1 MNHRGRILFSLL
13 AAAAFFVGAQA
24 ARAQVNV
31 NINIGPPPIVASE
44 PPGMVWVPQSQ
55 VFFVPD
61 PQLNVFFYSGY
72 YWCPRGDRW
81 YRSRAYN
88 GPWGVVEQRR
98 VPRAVIYMPPD
109 YRTRYGHEQHMPYGQ
124 WKKEHARYEKDSRK
138 SHKKWEKEREKEYK
152 ERQKQEKHGGDQ
164 GKNNGKGHGGNHGG
178 GQGR

>member
-1 MNHRGRILFSLL
+1 MRFRGMVLVSLL
-13 AAAAFFVGAQA
+13 VAAAVLGGTGAAQA
-24 ARAQVNV
+24 GVNV
-31 NINIGPPPIVASE
+31 NVNIGPPPIVAAE
-44 PPGMVWVPQSQ
+44 PPGMVWVPQTQ

-61 PQLNVFFYSGY
+61 PQLNIFFYSGY

-88 GPWGVVEQRR
+88 GPWGVVPGRM

-124 WKKEHARYEKDSRK
+124 WKKERAQYERDNRK
-138 SHKKWEKEREKEYK
+138 AHKKWEKEREKEYK
-152 ERQKQEKHGGDQ
+152 ERQKQEKHRGNGGKNHGGD
-164 GKNNGKGHGGNHGG
+164 HGG